1 MQEEQ
6 VQVQL
11 QVQEQEQVQVQVQ
24 VQEQA
29 FAVAGPEIGQ
39 HNQAWDYFQQ
49 VRAEIDAPRCSLGA
63 VGTVSDLALL
73 LECSPMPLPLQSA
86 AVASLHSTGHA

>member
-1 MQEEQ
+1 LIEQHNPSLELVQEEQ
-6 VQVQL
+6 IQVQL
-11 QVQEQEQVQVQVQ
+11 QVQEQ

-29 FAVAGPEIGQ
+29 FAVAG

-49 VRAEIDAPRCSLGA
+49 VRAEIDAPRCSVGA

-86 AVASLHSTGHA
+86 AVASLRSTGHA

>member
-6 VQVQL
+6 VQM
-11 QVQEQEQVQVQVQ
+11 QVQEQVQEQVQVQV
-24 VQEQA
+24 QA

-49 VRAEIDAPRCSLGA
+49 VRAEIVAPRCSLGA

-73 LECSPMPLPLQSA
+73 LECLRMPLSLQSA
-86 AVASLHSTGHA
+86 AVASLRSTGHA

>member
-6 VQVQL
+6 VQVHVQL
-11 QVQEQEQVQVQVQ
+11 QVQEQEQVQ

-39 HNQAWDYFQQ
+39 HNQARDYFQQ

-73 LECSPMPLPLQSA
+73 FECSPMPLPLQSA
-86 AVASLHSTGHA
+86 AVVTFRSTGHA